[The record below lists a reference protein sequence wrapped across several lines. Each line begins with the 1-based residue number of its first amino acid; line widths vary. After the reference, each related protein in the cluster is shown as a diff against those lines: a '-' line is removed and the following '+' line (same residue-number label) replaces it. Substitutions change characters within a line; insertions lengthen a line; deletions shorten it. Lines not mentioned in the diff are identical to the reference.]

1 MKIDHEA
8 LQKIA
13 HLARLEV
20 KPEEEADLLASMD
33 SVLTWM
39 EQLDEVDTEGVEPL
53 DEVDTEGVEPLTHM
67 SEEVN
72 NWRADV
78 AQNTLSREKALEN
91 APSQDGTYIKV
102 PKVIE

>member
-8 LQKIA
+8 LLKIA

-20 KPEEEADLLASMD
+20 KPEEEAELLASME

-39 EQLDEVDTEGVEPL
+39 EQL

-72 NWRADV
+72 NWRNDV
-78 AQNTLSREKALEN
+78 AQNTLSREKGLEN

>member
-20 KPEEEADLLASMD
+20 KPEEEAELLASMET
-33 SVLTWM
+33 VLTWM
-39 EQLDEVDTEGVEPL
+39 EQL

-78 AQNTLSREKALEN
+78 AKNTLSREKGLAN

>member
-20 KPEEEADLLASMD
+20 KPEEETALLASME

-39 EQLDEVDTEGVEPL
+39 EQLDEL
-53 DEVDTEGVEPLTHM
+53 DTEGVEPLTHM
-67 SEEVN
+67 TDEVN
-72 NWRADV
+72 NWREDV
-78 AQNTLSREKALEN
+78 AKNTLSREEGLSN
-91 APSQDGTYIKV
+91 APSHDEIYLKV